1 MTPAALRRKMEDMGM
16 DPDTIDE
23 RVDRLAD
30 DLVQHDKDE
39 SLEEQLA
46 ALEAMGYTE
55 DDLERSNPYNQW
67 ITS

>member
-1 MTPAALRRKMEDMGM
+1 MTPANLRRKMEDMGM
-16 DPDTIDE
+16 DPDTIDD

-39 SLEEQLA
+39 ALEEQLA
-46 ALEAMGYTE
+46 ALQAMGYTE

>member
-1 MTPAALRRKMEDMGM
+1 MTPSALRRKMEDMGM

-46 ALEAMGYTE
+46 DLEAMGYTE
-55 DDLERSNPYNQW
+55 EDLERSNPYNQW